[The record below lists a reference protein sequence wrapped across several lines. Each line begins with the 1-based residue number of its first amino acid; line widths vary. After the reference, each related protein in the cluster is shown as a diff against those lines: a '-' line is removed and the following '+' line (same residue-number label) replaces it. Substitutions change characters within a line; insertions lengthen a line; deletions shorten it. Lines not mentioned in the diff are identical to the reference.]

1 MIDIDKIYEITLNH
15 YLKAKGNVLIEH
27 RAAFENNAAL
37 SDVVP
42 GYNAEF
48 VEFGDYLKDN
58 FAVLFID
65 IRGSTNRAK
74 LIGPE
79 NTFLTMHAFIPA
91 MIEVI
96 KHYRGNVID
105 IMGDGIMAFFGGAS
119 SALSKTI
126 AVQNAGL
133 CGRDMLKVRELVV
146 NDILKKDN
154 ITYGIDCGVGVDYG
168 DVIVTKIGVK
178 DTYDV
183 KAFGDC
189 INEEAHFSDGYNVVR
204 VSKRIKNQWPSSEN
218 GSMRFIGS
226 DTEGY
231 ILDKTKK

>member
-1 MIDIDKIYEITLNH
+1 MIDIDKVYEITFSH
-15 YLKAKGNVLIEH
+15 YCKARGNVLLEH

-105 IMGDGIMAFFGGAS
+105 IMGDGIMAFFGGS
-119 SALSKTI
+119 RSGLSKAI

-133 CGRDMLKVRELVV
+133 CGRDMLKVRESVV

-154 ITYGIDCGVGVDYG
+154 ITYGINCGVGVDYG

-189 INEEAHFSDGYNVVR
+189 INQASHFSNGYNIVR
-204 VSKRIKNQWPSSEN
+204 VSKRIKNQWPTSE
-218 GSMRFIGS
+218 GGKISFAGS
-226 DTEGY
+226 DEDGY
-231 ILDKTKK
+231 ILSRQ